1 LPGCASVRA
10 YPDSESPVRWVV
22 VAILAYVCIVIE
34 QSLFRPGLLAIGI
47 GGSSVRPDLLL
58 VLGVFLALHLESYE
72 SFVVGWCF
80 GLASDL
86 VSVTGRLGVGAFLFC
101 LVLYLIGFLRK
112 GVFGA
117 RVLAQFLIC
126 FGAVFI
132 VHWAWFLATAGLNAA
147 PLRTWQVAEQAA
159 LDALYSAFLAPY
171 LFWLFAM
178 LRGPLR
184 LPVGAPE

>member
-1 LPGCASVRA
+1 M
-10 YPDSESPVRWVV
+10 RWVV
-22 VAILAYVCIVIE
+22 IAILGYVCIVLE
-34 QSLFRPGLLAIGI
+34 ALFFRQGLLAIRIDGQWI
-47 GGSSVRPDLLL
+47 RPDLLL
-58 VLGVFLALHLESYE
+58 VLGLFLALHLESHE
-72 SFVVGWCF
+72 VFVVGWCF

-86 VSVTGRLGVGAFLFC
+86 VSVAGRLGVGALLFC
-101 LVLYLIGFLRK
+101 LVLYLISLLRK
-112 GVFGA
+112 GFFGT
-117 RVLAQFLIC
+117 RVLAQFLLC
-126 FGAVFI
+126 LGAVFI

-171 LFWLFAM
+171 LFWLFAR

>member
-1 LPGCASVRA
+1 M
-10 YPDSESPVRWVV
+10 RWVV

-47 GGSSVRPDLLL
+47 GGFSVRPDLLL

-86 VSVTGRLGVGAFLFC
+86 VSVTGRLGVGALLFG

-112 GVFGA
+112 GVFGV
-117 RVLAQFLIC
+117 RVLAQFLLC
-126 FGAVFI
+126 LGAVFL
-132 VHWAWFLATAGLNAA
+132 VHWVWYIATRYFEAA
-147 PLRTWQVAEQAA
+147 PLWIGSSAEQAA
-159 LDALYSAFLAPY
+159 LEAFYSAFLAPY

>member
-1 LPGCASVRA
+1 
-10 YPDSESPVRWVV
+10 VRWVV

-47 GGSSVRPDLLL
+47 GGFSVRPDLLL

-86 VSVTGRLGVGAFLFC
+86 VSVTGRLGVGALLFG

-112 GVFGA
+112 GVFGV
-117 RVLAQFLIC
+117 RVLAQFLLC
-126 FGAVFI
+126 LGAVFL
-132 VHWAWFLATAGLNAA
+132 VHWVWYIATRYFEAA
-147 PLRTWQVAEQAA
+147 PLWIGSSAEQAA
-159 LDALYSAFLAPY
+159 LEAFYSAFLAPY